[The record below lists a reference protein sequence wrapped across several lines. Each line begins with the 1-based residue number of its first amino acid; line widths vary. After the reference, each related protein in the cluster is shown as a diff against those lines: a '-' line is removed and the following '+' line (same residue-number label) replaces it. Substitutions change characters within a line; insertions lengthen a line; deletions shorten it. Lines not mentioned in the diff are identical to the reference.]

1 MFLHREC
8 HIRVRPAVVQQRI
21 IKHFL
26 VNASPRP
33 HPVDHLVLL
42 HSETQH
48 LLFVRLVVPDRL
60 LFLKERLLQL
70 SSDLEHIQC
79 LLLAE
84 SRLLSLVT
92 TFHPE
97 AALLRGHDQLLR
109 VWLTV

>member
-8 HIRVRPAVVQQRI
+8 HIRVCPAVVQQRI

-84 SRLLSLVT
+84 SRLLNLVT
-92 TFHPE
+92 AFHP
-97 AALLRGHDQLLR
+97 
-109 VWLTV
+109 